1 MDIDNSLDYPDYNS
15 IIDLYTE
22 RIHLMY
28 GKTEGQIRGAKGE
41 LVENIVD
48 AITQL
53 AWHEIGGKANRFNI
67 LKQIRKIAINED
79 YVKNLSSEYIR
90 DHIEQNKEQYTYKI
104 ELDRAVEI
112 DNDLILGIEC
122 KSYMDNTM
130 LRRTLKDFE
139 LVVKLLYPK
148 MFFCVFQLINGLGGD
163 YGEVRKQRQLGSKS
177 THTLM
182 SYTPE
187 INLEIITLLNGKMDS
202 KRKIHDPEHFKELP
216 VENVEICVN
225 KFKNILKPFV

>member
-1 MDIDNSLDYPDYNS
+1 MDADNSVDFPDYDS

-22 RIHLMY
+22 RIHSMY
-28 GKTEGQIRGAKGE
+28 GKTGGQIRGAKGE
-41 LVENIVD
+41 LVENMVD

-53 AWHEIGGKANRFNI
+53 AWYEMGGKANRFNI
-67 LKQIRKIAINED
+67 RRQIRKIAINED
-79 YVKNLSSEYIR
+79 YVKNLRSEYIR

-104 ELDRAVEI
+104 ELDKAVEI
-112 DNDLILGIEC
+112 DNNLILGIEC

-148 MFFCVFQLINGLGGD
+148 LFFCVFQLINGLGGD
-163 YGEVRKQRQLGSKS
+163 YGEVRKQRQLGSRS

-187 INLEIITLLNGKMDS
+187 INLEIITLLDGKMDP
-202 KRKIHDPEHFKELP
+202 KRSIHDPKYFKELP
-216 VENVEICVN
+216 VENIEICVN